1 MKDAANLALL
11 ALSVL
16 VTCFTLLYLVRS
28 PWWRNRVGVIYAA
41 KSTILSA
48 VLIQITVSSLVSTE
62 YSGRQPIRL
71 AIYTL
76 GALAYLPMI
85 WSLAREQA
93 EDRRRRAAEE
103 AKRKEFQRVADNS
116 PPLPHPPEV
125 ANREVRDDLT

>member
-11 ALSVL
+11 SLSVL

-48 VLIQITVSSLVSTE
+48 VLIQITLSSLISTE
-62 YSGRQPIRL
+62 YPGRQPIRL

-85 WSLAREQA
+85 WSLAREQTQ
-93 EDRRRRAAEE
+93 DRRRWAAEE
-103 AKRKEFQRVADNS
+103 ARKSESKVSLVKTAAAKPN
-116 PPLPHPPEV
+116 PTKE
-125 ANREVRDDLT
+125 A

>member
-48 VLIQITVSSLVSTE
+48 VLIQITLSSLVSTE
-62 YSGRQPIRL
+62 YPGRQPIRL

-76 GALAYLPMI
+76 GAIAYLPMI

-93 EDRRRRAAEE
+93 EDRRRRAAED
-103 AKRKEFQRVADNS
+103 AKRKELQRVADNS
-116 PPLPHPPEV
+116 RTLPSGPISIK
-125 ANREVRDDLT
+125 REVRDDFT

>member
-11 ALSVL
+11 SLSVL
-16 VTCFTLLYLVRS
+16 VTCFTLLYLIRS

-48 VLIQITVSSLVSTE
+48 VLIQITLSSLISTE
-62 YSGRQPIRL
+62 YPGRQPIRL

-85 WSLAREQA
+85 WSLAREQT

-103 AKRKEFQRVADNS
+103 AKRKARQDVADRSAS
-116 PPLPHPPEV
+116 PPGAPEMD
-125 ANREVRDDLT
+125 E

>member
-11 ALSVL
+11 SLSVL

-48 VLIQITVSSLVSTE
+48 VLIQITLSSLISTE
-62 YSGRQPIRL
+62 YPGRQPIRL

-85 WSLAREQA
+85 WSLAREQTQ
-93 EDRRRRAAEE
+93 DRRRRAAEE
-103 AKRKEFQRVADNS
+103 ARKSETKVSLVKTAAAKPD
-116 PPLPHPPEV
+116 PLKE
-125 ANREVRDDLT
+125 A

>member
-11 ALSVL
+11 SLSVL

-48 VLIQITVSSLVSTE
+48 VLIQITLSSLISTE
-62 YSGRQPIRL
+62 YPGRQPIRL

-85 WSLAREQA
+85 WSLAREQTQ
-93 EDRRRRAAEE
+93 DRRRWAAEE
-103 AKRKEFQRVADNS
+103 ARKSETKVSLVKTSAAKPD
-116 PPLPHPPEV
+116 PIKE
-125 ANREVRDDLT
+125 A

>member
-16 VTCFTLLYLVRS
+16 VTCFTLLYLIRS

-48 VLIQITVSSLVSTE
+48 VLIQITLSSLISTE
-62 YSGRQPIRL
+62 YPGRQPIRL

-103 AKRKEFQRVADNS
+103 AKRKARQDDADGS
-116 PPLPHPPEV
+116 TSQPKPPEMD
-125 ANREVRDDLT
+125 ELGGST

>member
-11 ALSVL
+11 SLSVL

-48 VLIQITVSSLVSTE
+48 VLIQITLSSLISTE
-62 YSGRQPIRL
+62 YPGRQPIRL

-85 WSLAREQA
+85 WSLAREQTQ
-93 EDRRRRAAEE
+93 DRRRWAAEE
-103 AKRKEFQRVADNS
+103 ARKSETKVSLVKPAAVKPNATK
-116 PPLPHPPEV
+116 EV
-125 ANREVRDDLT
+125 

>member
-11 ALSVL
+11 SLSVL
-16 VTCFTLLYLVRS
+16 VTCFTLLYIVRS

-48 VLIQITVSSLVSTE
+48 VLIQITLSSLISTE
-62 YSGRQPIRL
+62 YPGRQPIRL

-93 EDRRRRAAEE
+93 EDRRRRAAEG
-103 AKRKEFQRVADNS
+103 AKRKQIQGAADSATAAPS
-116 PPLPHPPEV
+116 PYETD
-125 ANREVRDDLT
+125 E

>member
-11 ALSVL
+11 SLSVL

-48 VLIQITVSSLVSTE
+48 VLIQITLSSLISTE
-62 YSGRQPIRL
+62 YPGRQPIRL

-85 WSLAREQA
+85 WSLAREQTQ
-93 EDRRRRAAEE
+93 DRRRWAAEE
-103 AKRKEFQRVADNS
+103 ARKSEAKLSLVKSAATKPNS
-116 PPLPHPPEV
+116 TKE
-125 ANREVRDDLT
+125 A

>member
-11 ALSVL
+11 SLSVL

-48 VLIQITVSSLVSTE
+48 VLIQITLSSLVSTE
-62 YSGRQPIRL
+62 YPGRQPIRL

-93 EDRRRRAAEE
+93 EDRRRRTAEE
-103 AKRKEFQRVADNS
+103 AKRKARQDVAHS
-116 PPLPHPPEV
+116 SAPRPRTV
-125 ANREVRDDLT
+125 NREV